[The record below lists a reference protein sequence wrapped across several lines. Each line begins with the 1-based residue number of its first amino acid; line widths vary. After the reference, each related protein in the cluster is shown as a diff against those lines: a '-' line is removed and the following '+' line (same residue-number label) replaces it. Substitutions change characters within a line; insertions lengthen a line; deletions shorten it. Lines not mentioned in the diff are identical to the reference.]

1 MALDVG
7 ILDFRRQPSNRF
19 WRFKVMS

>member
-1 MALDVG
+1 MALDVS